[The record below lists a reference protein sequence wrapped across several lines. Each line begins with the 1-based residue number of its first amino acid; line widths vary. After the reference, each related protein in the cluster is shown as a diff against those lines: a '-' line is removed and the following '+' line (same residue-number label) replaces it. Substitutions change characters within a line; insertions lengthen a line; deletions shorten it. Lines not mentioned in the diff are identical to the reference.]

1 MRDFLSLRAAAS
13 PDAMALIEA
22 ESSKGWTF
30 RALDAAAQ
38 ETAGR
43 LAAFGVGPGDHVG
56 VLLPNDVRY
65 VWLVHAA
72 MRLGAVLVPLN
83 VRQTPAELAPRVER
97 AGLSV
102 IVCREDTEEDAV
114 ASAGDVPVLSVDSAE
129 TRAAD
134 AFENAEAVDF
144 EPMQWAMDDP
154 LVVMF
159 TSGTTGTPKAV
170 RLSMGNVLWSAISSG
185 FRLGVDPGDRWLVTL
200 SLYHMGGLAPVY
212 RTALYGS
219 AIVLREEFEAGAA
232 ADDIASYDVTGVSLV
247 PVMLRRML
255 EARGTLADSL
265 RFVLLGGAPA
275 SMTLLERCRN
285 YSVPVYPTYGMTE
298 AASQIATATPEETY
312 ATPGTVGRPL
322 FFTDVTVRD
331 DDGEEVPAGET
342 GELVVSGPN
351 VVDGYYDDPSATAEA
366 FDEHGLWTGD
376 VGYRDDDGRLWVM
389 NRKDDRIVTGGE
401 NVDPGEVV
409 DALRDHPDV
418 QDAAV
423 VGLPDPEWGE
433 EVAALVVRRND
444 AVSVDDLQAH
454 ARGRLA
460 GFKIPRFVAFC
471 DELPRTVSGT
481 VERDA
486 VREKLS
492 VLREQ
497 TTGEERTGREADD
510 DPAASTGEAPE
521 LDPDAD
527 VGSDDGTRTEH
538 DPMQSESDVEQPE
551 DGTARSGG
559 GTEQPEDDI
568 ERSGDDTERSGDD
581 IERSGDDIERSGDD
595 TERSGDG
602 TDRSEDVDA
611 GGFEWRDDAA
621 TDESADVDV
630 AESTDA
636 GVGDSPDG
644 SAGGSVGGDGA
655 SADETAGNAADETA
669 ESAADDGVDADE
681 GGHDAGAD
689 ETAQ

>member
-30 RALDAAAQ
+30 RALDAAAE

-43 LAAFGVGPGDHVG
+43 LAAFGVEAGDHVG

-83 VRQTPAELAPRVER
+83 VRQTPAELETRIER
-97 AGLSV
+97 ADLTTL
-102 IVCREDTEEDAV
+102 VCRDDTEEDAV
-114 ASAGDVPVLSVDSAE
+114 AAAGDVPVVSVDSAE
-129 TRAAD
+129 ASSVD

-154 LVVMF
+154 LVMLF

-170 RLSMGNVLWSAISSG
+170 PISMGNVLWSAVSSG
-185 FRLGVDPGDRWLVTL
+185 FRLGIDPGDRWLVTL

-219 AIVLREEFEAGAA
+219 SVVLREEFQAGPA

-255 EARGTLADSL
+255 DARGTLSDSL

-275 SMTLLERCRN
+275 PMDLLERCRN

-298 AASQIATATPEETY
+298 AASQIATATPSETF

-322 FFTDVTVRD
+322 LWTDVTVRD
-331 DDGEEVPAGET
+331 DDGEEVPPGET
-342 GELVVSGPN
+342 GEIVVSGPN
-351 VVDGYYDDPSATAEA
+351 IVDGYYDDPTATAEA
-366 FDEHGLWTGD
+366 FDAHGLWTGD
-376 VGYRDDDGRLWVM
+376 VGYRAEDGRLWVL
-389 NRKDDRIVTGGE
+389 NRKDDRIITGGE

-409 DALRDHPDV
+409 DALRAHTDV
-418 QDAAV
+418 LDAAV
-423 VGLPDPEWGE
+423 VGLPDPEWGQ

-444 AVSVDDLQAH
+444 TVSVDDLQDH
-454 ARGRLA
+454 ARERLA

-471 DELPRTVSGT
+471 DALPRTVSGT

-486 VREKLS
+486 VREKLTM
-492 VLREQ
+492 LREQ
-497 TTGEERTGREADD
+497 TSGEERSGQTPGQGPDVVAEETPVDVGGDDETTIVDAASAGRGSHDPMVTETGDDGERETDDGAVTGEPADGEDGSDTADGEDGSDTADGEDGSDTGDADGTDDAGETDGTDDAGDDDHAGGTDDTDEDDHGGDDETFEWRTRTLRNADAVESSDDAADADD
-510 DPAASTGEAPE
+510 DADSEGSAEDDAGEA
-521 LDPDAD
+521 
-527 VGSDDGTRTEH
+527 
-538 DPMQSESDVEQPE
+538 
-551 DGTARSGG
+551 AR
-559 GTEQPEDDI
+559 
-568 ERSGDDTERSGDD
+568 
-581 IERSGDDIERSGDD
+581 
-595 TERSGDG
+595 
-602 TDRSEDVDA
+602 
-611 GGFEWRDDAA
+611 
-621 TDESADVDV
+621 
-630 AESTDA
+630 
-636 GVGDSPDG
+636 
-644 SAGGSVGGDGA
+644 
-655 SADETAGNAADETA
+655 
-669 ESAADDGVDADE
+669 
-681 GGHDAGAD
+681 
-689 ETAQ
+689 